1 MFPQTSGSPARS
13 LIQPDDDDDDD
24 DDDGVDNIGEAEDG
38 DDDV

>member
-24 DDDGVDNIGEAEDG
+24 DGVDNIGEAEDG

>member
-24 DDDGVDNIGEAEDG
+24 DDGVDNIGEAEDG